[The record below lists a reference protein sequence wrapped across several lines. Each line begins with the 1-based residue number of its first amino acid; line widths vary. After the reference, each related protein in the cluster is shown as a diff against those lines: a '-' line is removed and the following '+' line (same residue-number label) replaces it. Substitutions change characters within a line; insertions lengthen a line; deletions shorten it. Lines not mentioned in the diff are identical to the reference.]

1 MIGFHHLYLNIVLQ
15 ISMSVS
21 TIPTTVMN
29 VLSVPTL
36 MAVLSVTVDQDYKEM
51 GKHALVYAS
60 KIGICDQYPHNLHAC
75 RKHHNNY
82 LQLHGN

>member
-36 MAVLSVTVDQDYKEM
+36 MAVLSVTVDQDYEET
-51 GKHALVYAS
+51 GKLALV
-60 KIGICDQYPHNLHAC
+60 
-75 RKHHNNY
+75 
-82 LQLHGN
+82 